1 MNEGCPLSLLLSHMS
16 SESIELQ
23 YNVDLMEYF
32 SSGSKSKIA
41 IIPHGNTWKLW
52 LTRQYMKKIHVI

>member
-1 MNEGCPLSLLLSHMS
+1 MKVVLLVFFSHIMS

-23 YNVDLMEYF
+23 YNVDLTEYF

-41 IIPHGNTWKLW
+41 IIPHGNKGGNCGSQDNT
-52 LTRQYMKKIHVI
+52 